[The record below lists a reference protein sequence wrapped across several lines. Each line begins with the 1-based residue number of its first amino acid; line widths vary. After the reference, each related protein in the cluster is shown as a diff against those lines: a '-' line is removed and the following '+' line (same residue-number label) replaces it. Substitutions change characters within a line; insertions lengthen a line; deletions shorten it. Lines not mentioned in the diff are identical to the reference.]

1 VLIDDLKKDHVDIVN
16 TLTKVKELG
25 ITTKEGQARL
35 LAAKEGLLAHL
46 KKEDEQLYPYLRKE
60 AETDGGLK
68 NLLETFAKDMD
79 GISKA
84 ALDFFA
90 KYASGGSNV
99 EFAKDFGGL
108 TAALSK
114 RIRQEENLL
123 YPEYSK
129 RKG

>member
-1 VLIDDLKKDHVDIVN
+1 MLIDEFKKDHVELVS
-16 TLTKVKELG
+16 TLNKVKELG

-46 KKEDEQLYPYLRKE
+46 KKEDAQLYPFLKKE
-60 AETDGGLK
+60 AEGDSGLK
-68 NLLETFAKDMD
+68 NLLDTFAKDMD
-79 GISKA
+79 NISKS

-90 KYASGGSNV
+90 KYANGGSTV
-99 EFAKDFGGL
+99 EFAKDFGTL

-123 YPEYSK
+123 YPEYTK
-129 RKG
+129 RHK